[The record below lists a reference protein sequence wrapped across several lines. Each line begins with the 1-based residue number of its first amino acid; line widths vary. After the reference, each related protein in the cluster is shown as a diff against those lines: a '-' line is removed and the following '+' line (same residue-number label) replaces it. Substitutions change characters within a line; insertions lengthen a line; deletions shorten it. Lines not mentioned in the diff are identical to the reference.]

1 MKHLQHKESN
11 MLLSEIAFSA
21 WQRGERVDPDTM
33 WTTDPDRAA
42 TIEEDEA
49 PVQLGDVFRLIDI
62 F

>member
-11 MLLSEIAFSA
+11 MLLSEIAFAA

-42 TIEEDEA
+42 IIKEDEA
-49 PVQLGDVFRLIDI
+49 PLQLRVVFRLIDI

>member
-11 MLLSEIAFSA
+11 MLLSVIAFTA
-21 WQRGERVDPDTM
+21 WQRGERMDPDTM

-42 TIEEDEA
+42 IIDEDEV
-49 PVQLGDVFRLIDI
+49 PLQFGDVFRLIDV